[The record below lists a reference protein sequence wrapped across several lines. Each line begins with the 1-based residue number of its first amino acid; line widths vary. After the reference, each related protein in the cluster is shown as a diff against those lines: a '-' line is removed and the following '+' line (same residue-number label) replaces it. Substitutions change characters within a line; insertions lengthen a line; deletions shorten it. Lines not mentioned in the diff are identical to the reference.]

1 MVLRLALTLLPGV
14 LLAFLSAC
22 RPSEPGPTLDL
33 PPRPEG
39 APGGSEI
46 GDQLRELD
54 SDAWE
59 RRIAVEIDRGN
70 VPGWLRRLE
79 PVHLTR
85 ELGGRKKTLT
95 VWVTPDYLAVGSDDD
110 FLLVP
115 LSPRTAWRIADRAGA
130 SLPTPG
136 MVDAVWAAARTRLTP
151 VRFDPEDG
159 IRTVPFFLRHDAI
172 IRGQRRQYGIRPGT
186 FLAGHKL
193 DVVRLDG
200 RGSPGSEAGDGE
212 EGPVGRGAALYG
224 WHLPAGE
231 PIQPVFPVDPD
242 RPPHFSVGVRLVD
255 RRVLLD
261 GEWRDLEELLEDAE
275 LQGLLLEGP
284 GSPAR

>member
-14 LLAFLSAC
+14 LLALLSAC

-46 GDQLRELD
+46 GDQLRALD

-59 RRIAVEIDRGN
+59 RRIAVEVDRGN
-70 VPGWLRRLE
+70 VPGWFRRL
-79 PVHLTR
+79 
-85 ELGGRKKTLT
+85 
-95 VWVTPDYLAVGSDDD
+95 
-110 FLLVP
+110 
-115 LSPRTAWRIADRAGA
+115 
-130 SLPTPG
+130 
-136 MVDAVWAAARTRLTP
+136 
-151 VRFDPEDG
+151 
-159 IRTVPFFLRHDAI
+159 
-172 IRGQRRQYGIRPGT
+172 
-186 FLAGHKL
+186 
-193 DVVRLDG
+193 
-200 RGSPGSEAGDGE
+200 
-212 EGPVGRGAALYG
+212 
-224 WHLPAGE
+224 E

-284 GSPAR
+284 GSLAR